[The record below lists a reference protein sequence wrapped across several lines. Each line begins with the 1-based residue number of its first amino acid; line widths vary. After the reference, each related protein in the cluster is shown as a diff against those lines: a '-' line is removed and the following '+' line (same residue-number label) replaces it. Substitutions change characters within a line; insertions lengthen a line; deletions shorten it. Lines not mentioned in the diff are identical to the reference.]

1 MASLNRENKMVSRRA
16 LLLAFASTL
25 LAPRAG
31 ALGDFEQD
39 FFGGEDP
46 DLLPPP
52 GLKAM
57 CQACSIGVTEVW
69 RRTPALRADP
79 ATLDV
84 RARREREATAFEVT
98 ERGFCAESNFL
109 YYAGSHMV
117 RGRDCKA
124 FLERFNDESQVEE
137 RLSAG
142 VPGGH
147 YFDLQNSVC
156 KEVCEY
162 PRPASARRP
171 GGTPP
176 HIYTPNPLTTSFFH
190 YTRFS
195 MFSPHQQAAQSPRRS
210 ACPRTTTRSRTAP
223 LAGKI
228 GRSCEDWQRPRQV
241 ASARMH
247 NRLSVRPC
255 RLTRAAVLQ
264 SPIGAGASAWSI
276 DTGVGGLRG
285 V

>member
-25 LAPRAG
+25 LAPLAG
-31 ALGDFEQD
+31 AQGDFEQD

-176 HIYTPNPLTTSFFH
+176 HILHTESANHFL
-190 YTRFS
+190 FS
-195 MFSPHQQAAQSPRRS
+195 LGPIFDFLAPPTG
-210 ACPRTTTRSRTAP
+210 RTIPEEERLPEDHDPFENGSSRGENWKE
-223 LAGKI
+223 L
-228 GRSCEDWQRPRQV
+228 
-241 ASARMH
+241 
-247 NRLSVRPC
+247 
-255 RLTRAAVLQ
+255 
-264 SPIGAGASAWSI
+264 
-276 DTGVGGLRG
+276 
-285 V
+285 

>member
-1 MASLNRENKMVSRRA
+1 MFRLA
-16 LLLAFASTL
+16 LLARFLATAAVLTPP
-25 LAPRAG
+25 ACAE
-31 ALGDFEQD
+31 GDFEQD

-69 RRTPALRADP
+69 RRTPELRADP

-162 PRPASARRP
+162 RGPPAR
-171 GGTPP
+171 G
-176 HIYTPNPLTTSFFH
+176 
-190 YTRFS
+190 
-195 MFSPHQQAAQSPRRS
+195 SPAAS
-210 ACPRTTTRSRTAP
+210 TIH
-223 LAGKI
+223 LF
-228 GRSCEDWQRPRQV
+228 
-241 ASARMH
+241 
-247 NRLSVRPC
+247 
-255 RLTRAAVLQ
+255 
-264 SPIGAGASAWSI
+264 
-276 DTGVGGLRG
+276 
-285 V
+285 